1 MSWLESPSQL
11 LSWFYQYPGE
21 FAWGINQVL
30 SIKENWISVLA
41 IVFVVCAI
49 LYLFNHEKD

>member
-1 MSWLESPSQL
+1 MTWLESPHAL

-21 FAWGINQVL
+21 FASWINQVL

-41 IVFVVCAI
+41 VVFIVCII
-49 LYLFNHEKD
+49 LYIFNHEKD

>member
-1 MSWLESPSQL
+1 MDWLESPHQL

-41 IVFVVCAI
+41 VVFVVCAI
-49 LYLFNHEKD
+49 LYLFNHEKE

>member
-1 MSWLESPSQL
+1 MTWLDSPHQL

-21 FAWGINQVL
+21 FASWVNQVL

-41 IVFVVCAI
+41 VVFVVCII
-49 LYLFNHEKD
+49 LYMFNHEKD

>member
-21 FAWGINQVL
+21 FVWGINQVL